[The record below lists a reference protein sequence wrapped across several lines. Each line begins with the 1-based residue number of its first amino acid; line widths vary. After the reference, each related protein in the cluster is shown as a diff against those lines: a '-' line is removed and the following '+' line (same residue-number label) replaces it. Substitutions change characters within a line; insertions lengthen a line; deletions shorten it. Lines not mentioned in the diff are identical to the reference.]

1 MPRPKKHAKTS
12 KANGQSSAA
21 GQQVSE
27 EDRNALQM
35 MPKLTLQ
42 TGSTAAV
49 FKDIE
54 RAATVRYN
62 RKVAA
67 DGWAYVMAHFHEIPL
82 KHEKGQYDNST
93 GDYGALR
100 ARFIFEPMPEDGLS
114 WGLKFL
120 GTKSYDKK
128 GKARRTLGAS
138 TKPHTTFLQNLFCS
152 LAMTPDMV
160 LINPRA
166 GIMRGLKSA
175 MHTDANTRGAHP
187 NAMRCLDEGGGLRI
201 DRRISF
207 RCSLVYWKGATI
219 LPLDLNPVHF
229 RWVEWD
235 AEEVPKIK
243 VRKRALPTP
252 LLPPSLTPA
261 ATLPRP

>member
-67 DGWAYVMAHFHEIPL
+67 DGWAYVMA
-82 KHEKGQYDNST
+82 
-93 GDYGALR
+93 
-100 ARFIFEPMPEDGLS
+100 
-114 WGLKFL
+114 
-120 GTKSYDKK
+120 
-128 GKARRTLGAS
+128 
-138 TKPHTTFLQNLFCS
+138 
-152 LAMTPDMV
+152 
-160 LINPRA
+160 
-166 GIMRGLKSA
+166 
-175 MHTDANTRGAHP
+175 
-187 NAMRCLDEGGGLRI
+187 
-201 DRRISF
+201 
-207 RCSLVYWKGATI
+207 
-219 LPLDLNPVHF
+219 
-229 RWVEWD
+229 
-235 AEEVPKIK
+235 
-243 VRKRALPTP
+243 
-252 LLPPSLTPA
+252 
-261 ATLPRP
+261 